1 MSQITVA
8 AEPRND
14 AGKGVARKL
23 RAQGRIPGVLYGRDS
38 DATLFSVDAKE
49 TWNVMKEHG
58 LNAILELDLDGK
70 KRNCMIA
77 EYQTDVFGR
86 QLMHIDLKLV
96 DLNSKVVV
104 KVPINLEGQQAV
116 RSRGGIAQLYLRE
129 FRVKVLA
136 TEIPKKIDLEIG
148 DMTPGQSRKLQDCVL
163 PDNVQP
169 MDPTSTTVVNI
180 LAPRA
185 LAAAAAAAAALD
197 DDEDE
202 AASEE

>member
-86 QLMHIDLKLV
+86 QLMHID
-96 DLNSKVVV
+96 
-104 KVPINLEGQQAV
+104 
-116 RSRGGIAQLYLRE
+116 
-129 FRVKVLA
+129 
-136 TEIPKKIDLEIG
+136 
-148 DMTPGQSRKLQDCVL
+148 
-163 PDNVQP
+163 
-169 MDPTSTTVVNI
+169 
-180 LAPRA
+180 
-185 LAAAAAAAAALD
+185 
-197 DDEDE
+197 
-202 AASEE
+202 